1 MDHARLAALRG
12 FYKSRL
18 LDDSLA
24 FWTAHGPDRE
34 HGGFTT
40 CLDREGRV
48 YSTDKSVW
56 FQGRALWTYSRMARA
71 YGDRPERA
79 EWRAIADSCRLFL
92 LDHCFDADGRMF
104 FTVTA
109 DGRPLQKR
117 RYMYSES
124 FAVVGNAEYARAFGD
139 ALALADAERVYATM
153 LDLYAHPEKSP
164 AKIDPRTRRTKGRAV
179 PMILLATTQTLRD
192 ASPAGNAPR
201 YDALAEGFA
210 STVLRDFWKPE
221 EKALHEVVGPDG
233 ERLDSPQGRSV
244 NPGHAIETA
253 WFLLHEAER
262 QGRADWRSAALAIL
276 DASLDWGWDPEHGG
290 LLSFVDVEGRPP
302 EPLEWDMKMWWPH
315 TEALYA
321 AILAYLLTG
330 DAKYE
335 AWFERIHDYF
345 FAHFADREHG
355 EFYGYLHRDGT
366 PSTTLK
372 GSLWKGPFHIP
383 RALHLVEA
391 RLSARLAESGA

>member
-1 MDHARLAALRG
+1 MDRTRLVALRD
-12 FYKSRL
+12 FYKAQL
-18 LDDSLA
+18 LENCLP
-24 FWTAHGPDRE
+24 FWTAHGPDRAN
-34 HGGFTT
+34 GGFST
-40 CLDREGRV
+40 CLDREGRI
-48 YSTDKSVW
+48 YNTDKSVW
-56 FQGRALWTYSRMARA
+56 FQGRALWTYSRMSRA
-71 YGDRPERA
+71 YGERPE
-79 EWRAIADSCRLFL
+79 WRETADLCRRFL
-92 LDHCFDADGRMF
+92 MGRCFDADGRMF

-139 ALALADAERVYATM
+139 AQALADAERVYATM
-153 LDLYAHPEKSP
+153 LDLYDHPEKSP
-164 AKIDPRTRRTKGRAV
+164 AKIDPRTRRTKGLAV

-192 ASPAGNAPR
+192 ASPASARAR
-201 YDALAEGFA
+201 YDALATGFA
-210 STVLRDFWKPE
+210 TTVLRDFWKPDE
-221 EKALHEVVGPDG
+221 RALHEVVGPDG

-253 WFLLHEAER
+253 WFLLHEAEH
-262 QGRADWRSAALAIL
+262 QGRDDWKAAALAIL
-276 DASLDWGWDPEHGG
+276 DASLEWGWDPEHGG
-290 LLSFVDVEGRPP
+290 LLSFIDVEGRPP

-315 TEALYA
+315 TEAFYA
-321 AILAYLLTG
+321 TILAHLLTG

-335 AWFERIHDYF
+335 AWFDRIHDYF
-345 FAHFADREHG
+345 FSRFADPEHG

-366 PSTTLK
+366 PSTFLK

-391 RLSARLAESGA
+391 RLTAHLAKDGGTP